1 MTYALVCWFSFRRN
15 ASYRLAALGEAV
27 SNTLFGFIR
36 AYVLIALWEYRPGLG
51 GYTVADAITFSF
63 LTQAL
68 IGPVQIFGGLDLAER
83 VRTGDVAIDLHRP
96 ADLQLWWLADD
107 LGRAAFTLVARGAL
121 PMAAGWLAF
130 GIVLPDGPARW
141 AAFLGT
147 LVLAVLVSFAL
158 RYLVALTVFW
168 IHDARGVEG
177 LAMVCSL
184 FFSGMI
190 LPLVVFPGLLGDVA
204 RALPWAA
211 LIQVPAD
218 VFLGKVTGWALV
230 QAYAFQAAWA
240 VVLLGLGR
248 ALTGAAHRKL
258 VIQGG

>member
-15 ASYRLAALGEAV
+15 SSYRLAALGEAV

-36 AYVLIALWEYRPGLG
+36 AFVLMALWEYRPDLG

-83 VRTGDVAIDLHRP
+83 VRTGDIAIDLHRP

-107 LGRAAFTLVARGAL
+107 LGRAAFTFVARGVP

-130 GIVLPDGPARW
+130 GLVLPDGPLRW
-141 AAFLGT
+141 AAFLCSV
-147 LVLAVLVSFAL
+147 VLAVVVSFAV
-158 RYLVALTVFW
+158 RYLVALAVFW
-168 IHDARGVEG
+168 VHDARGIEG

-204 RALPWAA
+204 NALPWAA
-211 LIQVPAD
+211 LVQVPAD
-218 VFLGKVTGWALV
+218 VFLGKRQGWDLAW
-230 QAYAFQAAWA
+230 AYAFQAAWA
-240 VVLLGLGR
+240 AALLGLGR
-248 ALTGAAHRKL
+248 VLTGAAHRKL

>member
-36 AYVLIALWEYRPGLG
+36 AYLLIALWEYRPHLG
-51 GYTVADAITFSF
+51 GYTVIDAITFCF

-68 IGPVQIFGGLDLAER
+68 IGPVKIFGGLDLTER

-107 LGRAAFTLVARGAL
+107 LGRAAFTLLARGL
-121 PMAAGWLAF
+121 PPMAAGLLAF
-130 GIVLPDGPARW
+130 GIVLPGGPGRW
-141 AAFLGT
+141 AAFLGSV
-147 LVLAVLVSFAL
+147 VLAVTVSFAL
-158 RYLVALTVFW
+158 RYLVALAVFW
-168 IHDARGVEG
+168 IHDARGIEG
-177 LAMVCSL
+177 LSLVCSL

-204 RALPWAA
+204 NALPWAA
-211 LIQVPAD
+211 LVQVPAD
-218 VFLGKVTGWALV
+218 VYLGKHQGWDLAG
-230 QAYAFQAAWA
+230 AYAFQAAWA
-240 VVLLGLGR
+240 AALLGLGR
-248 ALTGAAHRKL
+248 VLTGAAHRKL